1 MTALEVAP
9 NENEQAAFRSA
20 SEGLRAAIMEVAAI
34 IDQTQTDARGY
45 GAHLSGATKELGPL
59 GENDAAKQIIARLLA
74 RTNSFLDRTAE
85 IETRL
90 TTASTQ
96 ITNLNSALDA
106 ARREATTDRLTGLGN
121 RRQFDER
128 LEAGMKAANE
138 TDRSLALVVFDLDN
152 FKKFNDEKGHLVGD
166 QVLRHVGRQ
175 TERAVRDGDTA
186 VRYGGEEFAL
196 ILPGATLESAR
207 AIAERLRVTFDLNP
221 LIRRDTREE
230 IGHVTIS
237 AGVAVY
243 RPAESAIDFI
253 DRADRALYAAKH
265 KGRNRVLTEVLLG
278 PAKQSLRG

>member
-1 MTALEVAP
+1 MTALQVAP
-9 NENEQAAFRSA
+9 NEKEQAAFRSA

-45 GAHLSGATKELGPL
+45 GAHLSGVTKELGPL

-96 ITNLNSALDA
+96 ITNLNSELDA

-128 LEAGMKAANE
+128 LDAGIKAANE

-243 RPAESAIDFI
+243 RADESAVDFI
-253 DRADRALYAAKH
+253 GRADRALYAAKH

-278 PAKQSLRG
+278 PAKQS